1 MGLCMSGG
9 GQFVDR
15 NTVAMV
21 ETPVGTE
28 SWKPVPHIEVIEA
41 VTEVVKAH
49 KWQITEEQFGLA
61 REGQKLFGVMKINKS
76 SCLDWTRCIGL
87 RNSHDK
93 SFSVGLSAGI
103 SVMVCS
109 NMAFGG
115 TTIIKRRHTSRIE
128 LAQLVDVAVNE
139 LENEFLMLEKVCED
153 MKVQYLKDDDEA
165 RSRIVRAAEIGA
177 INSSDIVPVFREF
190 KQPQHEEFAE
200 PTRWS
205 LLNAFTETIK
215 KYTPQRVDYS
225 YAALNRAFGLDG
237 NRPELWNRV

>member
-1 MGLCMSGG
+1 MGLCMCEGK
-9 GQFVDR
+9 FVDR
-15 NTVAMV
+15 NEVALV
-21 ETPVGTE
+21 ETPAGTA
-28 SWKPVPHIEVIEA
+28 SWHPVPHIEVIDA

-49 KWQITEEQFGLA
+49 HWEITEEQYGLA
-61 REGQKLFGVMKINKS
+61 REGQKLFGVMKINKTS
-76 SCLDWTRCIGL
+76 SSDWTRCIGL

-93 SFSVGLSAGI
+93 SFSVGLTAGI
-103 SVMVCS
+103 CVMVCS

-115 TTIIKRRHTSRIE
+115 TTVIKRRHTSGFDLTE
-128 LAQLVDVAVNE
+128 LVSIAMNS
-139 LENEFLMLEKVCED
+139 LENEFLMTETVCED
-153 MKVQYLKDDDEA
+153 LKVQYLKNDDEA

-190 KQPQHEEFAE
+190 KNPSHEEFAE

-225 YAALNRAFGLDG
+225 YSALNRCFGLDG
-237 NRPELWNRV
+237 NRPELWR

>member
-9 GQFVDR
+9 GQIVDR
-15 NTVAMV
+15 QTVALV
-21 ETPVGTE
+21 DTPIGTE
-28 SWKPVPHIEVIEA
+28 SWKPVPHIEVIDA

-49 KWQITEEQFGLA
+49 HWTITEEQFGLA
-61 REGQKLFGVMKINKS
+61 HEGQKLFGIMKINKS
-76 SCLDWTRCIGL
+76 SSTDWVRCIGL

-139 LENEFLMLEKVCED
+139 LENEFLMLEKVCEE
-153 MKVQYLKDDDEA
+153 MKVLYLNDDEA

-190 KQPQHEEFAE
+190 KQPQHEEFTE

-225 YAALNRAFGLDG
+225 YSALNRAFGLDG
-237 NRPELWNRV
+237 RRAELW

>member
-1 MGLCMSGG
+1 MSNLMMSGG

-15 NTVAMV
+15 NAVALV
-21 ETPVGTE
+21 ETPVGTD

-41 VTEVVKAH
+41 VSEVVKAH

-76 SCLDWTRCIGL
+76 SSSDWVRCIGL

-115 TTIIKRRHTSRIE
+115 TTVIKRRHTSRIE

-139 LENEFLMLEKVCED
+139 LENEFLIMEKVCED
-153 MKVQYLKDDDEA
+153 MKVQYLKSDDEV

-177 INSSDIVPVFREF
+177 INSSDILPVFREF
-190 KQPQHEEFAE
+190 KQPQHEEFME

-205 LLNAFTETIK
+205 LLNAFTETVK
-215 KYTPQRVDYS
+215 KYPPQRVDYS
-225 YAALNRAFGLDG
+225 YSALNRAFGLDG
-237 NRPELWNRV
+237 NRPELWQ

>member
-1 MGLCMSGG
+1 MSNLCMSGG
-9 GQFVDR
+9 GEIVGR
-15 NTVAMV
+15 ATVAQV
-21 ETPVGTE
+21 QTPQGTD

-41 VTEVVKAH
+41 VSEVVKAH
-49 KWQITEEQFGLA
+49 NWTITEEQFGLA
-61 REGQKLFGVMKINKS
+61 REGQKLFGVMKINRTS
-76 SCLDWTRCIGL
+76 SSDWVRCIGL

-115 TTIIKRRHTSRIE
+115 STVIKRRHTSRIE

-139 LENEFLMLEKVCED
+139 LENEFLMMEEVCEK
-153 MKVQYLKDDDEA
+153 MKVLYLKDDDEA

-177 INSSDIVPVFREF
+177 INSCDIVPVFREF
-190 KQPQHEEFAE
+190 KQPRHEEFSE

-237 NRPELWNRV
+237 NRPELW

>member
-1 MGLCMSGG
+1 M
-9 GQFVDR
+9 DR
-15 NTVAMV
+15 NAVAMV

-87 RNSHDK
+87 RNSHDN

-103 SVMVCS
+103 TVMVCS

-115 TTIIKRRHTSRIE
+115 TAIIKRRHTSRIE

-237 NRPELWNRV
+237 NRPELW

>member
-1 MGLCMSGG
+1 MGLCMCEGK
-9 GQFVDR
+9 FVDR
-15 NTVAMV
+15 NEVALV
-21 ETPVGTE
+21 ETPEGTD

-49 KWQITEEQFGLA
+49 DWTITEERFGLA

-76 SCLDWTRCIGL
+76 SSTDWTRCIGL

-115 TTIIKRRHTSRIE
+115 TMVIKRRHTSRME

-139 LENEFLMLEKVCED
+139 LENEFLILETVCED
-153 MKVQYLKDDDEA
+153 LKVQYIKNDDEA
-165 RSRIVRAAEIGA
+165 RSTIVRAAEIGA
-177 INSSDIVPVFREF
+177 INSSDILPVFQEF
-190 KQPQHEEFAE
+190 KRPRHDDFLE

-215 KYTPQRVDYS
+215 KYTPQRVDCSYS
-225 YAALNRAFGLDG
+225 ALNRAFGLDG
-237 NRPELWNRV
+237 SRPELWK